1 MLSRFFNI
9 RAGETYHVA
18 LLAGLLFLLIAANN
32 LIKILRDSIFLGDHS
47 ISELP
52 YLYILVALLA
62 GVIISTYTR
71 YTGHLSLTRSILL
84 TNAFIVL
91 SIGFFW
97 LALTFFNPGWSHYA
111 FYIWSAMA
119 GAIAVAQV
127 WTLANQIFT
136 PEEGQRLFGIITA
149 GGTVGGAAA
158 GFGAKWAVERSFET
172 NHLLWFVAALFMVAS
187 LLVLCADRRLR
198 VHFMENQIEPP
209 RQTGGGGAGG
219 IGELLSGSRYL
230 KTIAAVILVSVIV
243 STLIDFQFKA
253 AAKEAHPSKD
263 ALAVFFSSYYGWLS
277 IATFFTQFVLTGR
290 ALSQFGTRLILYFTP
305 GVLLTGSVAIMIWP
319 SLIGAALTRMAD
331 ATLRNS
337 IHRSNMEIAYMA
349 VPPTTM
355 KTIKTF
361 LDVVIERVGDASA
374 GFIILL
380 YSLIWLD
387 ANVRYVHFIC
397 LGLIVVWILLLPLLR
412 MGYEKAA
419 GGPRIA
425 GSIMADDEPTRI

>member
-1 MLSRFFNI
+1 MLSRFFDI